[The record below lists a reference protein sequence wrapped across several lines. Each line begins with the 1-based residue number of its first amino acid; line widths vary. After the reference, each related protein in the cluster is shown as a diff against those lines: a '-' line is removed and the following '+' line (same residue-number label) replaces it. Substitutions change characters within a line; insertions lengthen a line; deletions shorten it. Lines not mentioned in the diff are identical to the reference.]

1 MNEDVDWDELME
13 EHRSNQDELECP
25 YCGQQFETDEES
37 TAFHKES
44 VHKASEHINPD
55 ENIEQPDQRRGKD
68 TNKLDEY
75 RRNAEREKG
84 KGLGGKKA

>member
-25 YCGQQFETDEES
+25 YCGETFKTDEES

-44 VHKASEHINPD
+44 VHKASKHINSD
-55 ENIEQPDQRRGKD
+55 EKIEQPDETHDR
-68 TNKLDEY
+68 NLIDEY
-75 RRNAEREKG
+75 KQNNKR
-84 KGLGGKKA
+84 KASTGETA